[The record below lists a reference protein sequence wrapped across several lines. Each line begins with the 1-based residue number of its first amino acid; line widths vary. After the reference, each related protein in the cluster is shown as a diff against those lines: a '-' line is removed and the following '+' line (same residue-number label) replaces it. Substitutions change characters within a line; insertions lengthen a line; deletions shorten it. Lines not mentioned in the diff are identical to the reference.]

1 MANETYL
8 TVRGRLTSDPEL
20 RFTPNGAAV
29 ANLTVAV
36 NARKFD
42 KQTNE
47 WKDKEAKFWRCN
59 AWNQGKL
66 TLAENIAEVLKKGDA
81 VVVYGE
87 IETRKYQTKEGE
99 NRSVDEIRI
108 ESIGKDLTFHKPGQQ
123 NTGNGFQAPPQQVTP
138 QPNGGGSWAGTP
150 AQDPWGT
157 QSQQNPAQGNGGGWG
172 NPGNDE
178 PPF

>member
-66 TLAENIAEVLKKGDA
+66 TLAENIAEGLKKGDA

-99 NRSVDEIRI
+99 SRSVDEIRI
-108 ESIGKDLTFHKPGQQ
+108 ESIGKDLTFHKPAQQ
-123 NTGNGFQAPPQQVTP
+123 GNAGFQQASQQSAPPQSQG
-138 QPNGGGSWAGTP
+138 QSWQSP
-150 AQDPWGT
+150 APGHDPW
-157 QSQQNPAQGNGGGWG
+157 SSNANANGGWG
-172 NPGNDE
+172 NPGNDK
-178 PPF
+178 PAF

>member
-8 TVRGRLTSDPEL
+8 TIRGRLTSDPEL
-20 RFTPNGAAV
+20 RFTPNGSAV
-29 ANLTVAV
+29 ANFTVAV

-66 TLAENIAEVLKKGDA
+66 TLAENVAEGLKKGDA
-81 VVVYGE
+81 VLVYGE

-99 NRSVDEIRI
+99 SRSVDEIRI
-108 ESIGKDLTFHKPGQQ
+108 ESIGKDLTFHKPNHQGNSGFNNQQ
-123 NTGNGFQAPPQQVTP
+123 STPPQNQP
-138 QPNGGGSWAGTP
+138 QQGWNAP
-150 AQDPWGT
+150 ASDPWSTG
-157 QSQQNPAQGNGGGWG
+157 GNTAANGGWG
-172 NPGNDE
+172 DPNQQKA
-178 PPF
+178 PF

>member
-8 TVRGRLTSDPEL
+8 TVRGRLTSDPEM

-29 ANLTVAV
+29 ANFTVAV

-47 WKDKEAKFWRCN
+47 WKDKEAKFWSCA

-66 TLAENIAEVLKKGDA
+66 TLAENVAEGLKKGDA
-81 VVVYGE
+81 VLVYGE
-87 IETRKYQTKEGE
+87 VETRSYETKEGE
-99 NRSVDEIRI
+99 KRTVDEIRV
-108 ESIGKDLTFHKPGQQ
+108 EHIGKDLVFHKPVQQ
-123 NTGNGFQAPPQQVTP
+123 GGGGFNAQPQQSAP
-138 QPNGGGSWAGTP
+138 QQSQPQQGGWNAP
-150 AQDPWGT
+150 AQDPWSTGGNN
-157 QSQQNPAQGNGGGWG
+157 QPQGNGGGWG
-172 NPGNDE
+172 NPQQTE

>member
-8 TVRGRLTSDPEL
+8 TVRGRLVSDPEL

-29 ANLTVAV
+29 VNLTVAV

-66 TLAENIAEVLKKGDA
+66 SLAENIAEGLKKGDA
-81 VVVYGE
+81 VLVYGE
-87 IETRKYQTKEGE
+87 LETRKYQTKEGE

-108 ESIGKDLTFHKPGQQ
+108 ESIGKDLTFHNPQQSQGGFQQPAQQQSAPQQQGGGWNAPAADPWSSGNQQQ
-123 NTGNGFQAPPQQVTP
+123 NN
-138 QPNGGGSWAGTP
+138 
-150 AQDPWGT
+150 
-157 QSQQNPAQGNGGGWG
+157 GGWG
-172 NPGNDE
+172 NPPQSE
-178 PPF
+178 APF

>member
-8 TVRGRLTSDPEL
+8 TVRGRLVGDPEL

-29 ANLTVAV
+29 ANFTVAV

-47 WKDKEAKFWRCN
+47 WKDKEAKFWRCA

-66 TLAENIAEVLKKGDA
+66 TLAENVAEGLKKGDA

-87 IETRKYQTKEGE
+87 IETRSYETKEGE
-99 NRSVDEIRI
+99 KRTVDEIRV
-108 ESIGKDLTFHKPGQQ
+108 EHIGKDLVFHKP
-123 NTGNGFQAPPQQVTP
+123 
-138 QPNGGGSWAGTP
+138 
-150 AQDPWGT
+150 AQ
-157 QSQQNPAQGNGGGWG
+157 QGNGGFQQAAQQSASPQSQNQPWQSPAPGHNPWSSNANANGGWG

-178 PPF
+178 PAF

>member
-8 TVRGRLTSDPEL
+8 TVRGRLVSDPEL

-29 ANLTVAV
+29 VNLTVAV

-66 TLAENIAEVLKKGDA
+66 TLAENIAEGLKKGDA
-81 VVVYGE
+81 VLVYGE
-87 IETRKYQTKEGE
+87 LETRKYQTKEGE

-108 ESIGKDLTFHKPGQQ
+108 ESIGKDLTFHKPQQSQGGGFQQPAQQPAPQQQGGNWNAPAADPWSSGGQQ
-123 NTGNGFQAPPQQVTP
+123 NN
-138 QPNGGGSWAGTP
+138 
-150 AQDPWGT
+150 
-157 QSQQNPAQGNGGGWG
+157 GGWG
-172 NPGNDE
+172 NPSDS
-178 PPF
+178 PAF

>member
-8 TVRGRLTSDPEL
+8 TVRGRLVGDPEL

-47 WKDKEAKFWRCN
+47 WKDKEAKFWRCV

-66 TLAENIAEVLKKGDA
+66 TLAENIAEGLKKGDA

-99 NRSVDEIRI
+99 SRSVDEIRI
-108 ESIGKDLTFHKPGQQ
+108 ESIGKDLTFHKPAQQ
-123 NTGNGFQAPPQQVTP
+123 GGDFNAQPQQSAQP
-138 QPNGGGSWAGTP
+138 QSQPQQGGGWNAP
-150 AQDPWGT
+150 AADPWGQSGGGQA
-157 QSQQNPAQGNGGGWG
+157 QSQQGGWG
-172 NPGNDE
+172 NPQQTE